1 MASVYDLY
9 SPPSAPR
16 KSFEDELDSLE
27 SIPDVGI
34 LDTINDGIDAAGA
47 KGWML
52 NGLNYVADKFPS
64 IDNYLTGGAR
74 RDRKLYDQSQLKGV
88 YPDAPEGTFPDGQSM
103 TLLRASTLYDQTT
116 ADFRYQQALKIR
128 EAGTVAQ
135 FGYGIASSILDP
147 QMMATMAITGGASSM
162 ALGKFAP
169 NVAKAVADGGLKYV
183 IGKDILDGTI
193 ATALI
198 NAPTRMIAKDY
209 FKDKYGV
216 AEFAEEMAG
225 NIAGG
230 FAMHMGSAGLKKV
243 GLWGLD
249 TVMKRKILSET
260 DARYAESLGD
270 AYNRA
275 ASAFDEEIAGTRS
288 STFTQDANRVYEN
301 AHFTESRYSDMN
313 GEFVFAFRPSS
324 DPKGYRGT
332 EPRFGSALFGAQE
345 TLIRSAALDSKEV
358 GTMYRVSLADANTF
372 RTSPLSVPEDAPSF
386 FKAEMTK
393 FGKEQL
399 RTFKT
404 AVEIYNEQGIKFP
417 DSVKT
422 INDVIKHS
430 VEKVGDNYRTA
441 ELALQA
447 ELTGRGYGGISYM
460 TDKGVEVH
468 FLFDHAAKMG
478 QDLEVMNNAMSIE
491 DMTASRTKRIE
502 YDPFASAMDQRR
514 IGISPVDTSTKT
526 YNLQADGVLSNGKK
540 IKLDP
545 NGYFETEFMYD
556 SPQDRELM
564 TMDYVHTLSK
574 EMIDDINRV
583 IEEGTNRDITKTVK
597 KYGLIPEQ
605 VKEQL
610 MEIKLRQDFDA
621 TLEGERAAMAQANDL
636 ITFNRLEEKEQFKI
650 LKAAGLAP
658 DSFLEYIELSKQ
670 LEQLDNLEA
679 ETTAM
684 ATNMFNEKANADLAV
699 TPKSVDELTMEAVT
713 ERRME
718 GLDKKRQQIEKAM
731 QKYAPQ
737 SPQQMALEQ
746 MLNDFEKEF
755 LNVTM
760 EDIEQAGKATKV
772 CTGRNA

>member
-1 MASVYDLY
+1 
-9 SPPSAPR
+9 
-16 KSFEDELDSLE
+16 
-27 SIPDVGI
+27 
-34 LDTINDGIDAAGA
+34 
-47 KGWML
+47 
-52 NGLNYVADKFPS
+52 
-64 IDNYLTGGAR
+64 
-74 RDRKLYDQSQLKGV
+74 
-88 YPDAPEGTFPDGQSM
+88 
-103 TLLRASTLYDQTT
+103 
-116 ADFRYQQALKIR
+116 
-128 EAGTVAQ
+128 
-135 FGYGIASSILDP
+135 
-147 QMMATMAITGGASSM
+147 
-162 ALGKFAP
+162 
-169 NVAKAVADGGLKYV
+169 
-183 IGKDILDGTI
+183 
-193 ATALI
+193 
-198 NAPTRMIAKDY
+198 
-209 FKDKYGV
+209 
-216 AEFAEEMAG
+216 
-225 NIAGG
+225 
-230 FAMHMGSAGLKKV
+230 
-243 GLWGLD
+243 
-249 TVMKRKILSET
+249 
-260 DARYAESLGD
+260 
-270 AYNRA
+270 
-275 ASAFDEEIAGTRS
+275 
-288 STFTQDANRVYEN
+288 
-301 AHFTESRYSDMN
+301 
-313 GEFVFAFRPSS
+313 
-324 DPKGYRGT
+324 
-332 EPRFGSALFGAQE
+332 
-345 TLIRSAALDSKEV
+345 
-358 GTMYRVSLADANTF
+358 
-372 RTSPLSVPEDAPSF
+372 
-386 FKAEMTK
+386 
-393 FGKEQL
+393 
-399 RTFKT
+399 
-404 AVEIYNEQGIKFP
+404 
-417 DSVKT
+417 
-422 INDVIKHS
+422 
-430 VEKVGDNYRTA
+430 
-441 ELALQA
+441 
-447 ELTGRGYGGISYM
+447 
-460 TDKGVEVH
+460 
-468 FLFDHAAKMG
+468 MG